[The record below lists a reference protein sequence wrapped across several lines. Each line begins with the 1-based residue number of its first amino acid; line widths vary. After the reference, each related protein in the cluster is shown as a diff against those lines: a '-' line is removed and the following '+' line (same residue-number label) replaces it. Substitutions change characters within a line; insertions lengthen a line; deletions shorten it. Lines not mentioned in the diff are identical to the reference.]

1 MILSDLSAEQREYL
15 AEEAEFELSR
25 RSYEEYFMMTQN
37 WGRDEGDA
45 KRTVMY
51 PYTKMICNA
60 LQPILDGERRFLI
73 VEMPPQHGKS
83 TTITET
89 FPSAFLM
96 KNPDKEVM
104 VTSYADD
111 LAQRF
116 GTRNLEKFDQ
126 FAGRMYGL
134 KVSDRKH
141 TANEWQIAGH
151 RGAMHSTTILGAA
164 TGKHADLLIVDDPL
178 KDMQQANSPTI
189 RKKILEEWQGSL
201 NSRLSADASIIVIMT
216 RWHVSDLAG
225 YLLAEQALPWQEL
238 RLPLVAEEHDPLGRS
253 VGETLAPGKPL
264 FKDKKWAEEKRVV
277 SGSKV
282 WAALYQQRP
291 VIEGGNIFK
300 SDQVH
305 YYLPNAATAS
315 KLGLDHDDS
324 VAILPTLDKMWCSW
338 DLTFTDKDTSD
349 FVAGQT
355 WGKQGSNFYLLDRVH
370 GRMSFPQQ
378 IEAIKS
384 MSQRHPESSAVFV
397 EDKANG
403 SAVITQIRNYIS
415 GVIGVVPKGDKTARA
430 SVVVPFFE
438 AGNIYLPHPRWQPW
452 VREMLDEW
460 TGFPNMEHD
469 DEVDSMTQALS
480 QNMASKMPEAS
491 VYEHSLYGGV
501 LH

>member
-37 WGRDEGDA
+37 WGRDEDDA

-216 RWHVSDLAG
+216 RWHVSG
-225 YLLAEQALPWQEL
+225 
-238 RLPLVAEEHDPLGRS
+238 LGR
-253 VGETLAPGKPL
+253 
-264 FKDKKWAEEKRVV
+264 
-277 SGSKV
+277 
-282 WAALYQQRP
+282 
-291 VIEGGNIFK
+291 
-300 SDQVH
+300 
-305 YYLPNAATAS
+305 
-315 KLGLDHDDS
+315 
-324 VAILPTLDKMWCSW
+324 
-338 DLTFTDKDTSD
+338 
-349 FVAGQT
+349 
-355 WGKQGSNFYLLDRVH
+355 LLI
-370 GRMSFPQQ
+370 GR
-378 IEAIKS
+378 
-384 MSQRHPESSAVFV
+384 
-397 EDKANG
+397 
-403 SAVITQIRNYIS
+403 
-415 GVIGVVPKGDKTARA
+415 
-430 SVVVPFFE
+430 
-438 AGNIYLPHPRWQPW
+438 
-452 VREMLDEW
+452 
-460 TGFPNMEHD
+460 TGF
-469 DEVDSMTQALS
+469 AL
-480 QNMASKMPEAS
+480 ARIA
-491 VYEHSLYGGV
+491 VTTCC
-501 LH
+501 